1 MIDLIEITNEDTD
14 RVRVPMKL
22 TPYFV
27 KDFKS
32 LNNYEIFN
40 SDFSEFSTD
49 DINQRISEFS
59 SETLMTIR
67 NESIKELKRK
77 KGNQKIFQGS
87 KTQIGIILKLLEK
100 NDDGE
105 YLHTREDLIEL
116 FKIEHRKV
124 KQKIEVSA
132 SQIQPYEN
140 NVLTPIRR
148 KLRSKL
154 QQEIS
159 ALDID
164 TEVG

>member
-59 SETLMTIR
+59 SET
-67 NESIKELKRK
+67 
-77 KGNQKIFQGS
+77 
-87 KTQIGIILKLLEK
+87 
-100 NDDGE
+100 
-105 YLHTREDLIEL
+105 
-116 FKIEHRKV
+116 
-124 KQKIEVSA
+124 
-132 SQIQPYEN
+132 
-140 NVLTPIRR
+140 
-148 KLRSKL
+148 
-154 QQEIS
+154 
-159 ALDID
+159 
-164 TEVG
+164 